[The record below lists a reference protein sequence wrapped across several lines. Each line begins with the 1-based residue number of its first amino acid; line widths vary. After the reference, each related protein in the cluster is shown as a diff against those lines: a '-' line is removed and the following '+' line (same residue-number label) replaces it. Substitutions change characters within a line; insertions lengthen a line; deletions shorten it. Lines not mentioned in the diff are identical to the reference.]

1 MKRAYGFGAGLAA
14 ILLSG
19 AVASAEPVGSTLG
32 GGDVMEEIVVT
43 AKAPVPSDADERAD
57 AAPVVQII
65 EIDPE
70 QLAKDALVVRPEVQF
85 AL

>member
-19 AVASAEPVGSTLG
+19 AAASAEPVGYTLHD
-32 GGDVMEEIVVT
+32 GDVMEEIVVT
-43 AKAPVPSDADERAD
+43 AKAPLPSGADACTD
-57 AAPVVQII
+57 AAPAVQII

-70 QLAKDALVVRPEVQF
+70 RLAKDALVVRPEAQF